1 MSHVSGY
8 HDWQHNSEQKYSSTL
23 DSRVSQRSTHGE
35 YALSKGTLI
44 RKNSAVDALTLA
56 TQDEAPPDTLYSQSD
71 ARVIQGW
78 RDSRSRVV
86 PSQEAGPGTA
96 QPIFKWSIG
105 SPAFDRRAGYAT
117 YGRQPKNLLERAE
130 TLAGDIIAQQPEC
143 PICMEAYCDDDPAKV
158 PRNLQ
163 CGHSCC
169 TGITLQCSRLDLS
182 IKFSLQWA

>member
-1 MSHVSGY
+1 MSANRLNYPLLSLSMSHVSGY
-8 HDWQHNSEQKYSSTL
+8 HEWQHNSEQKYSSTL
-23 DSRVSQRSTHGE
+23 DSRSTRSTQGE
-35 YALSKGTLI
+35 NGTQI

-56 TQDEAPPDTLYSQSD
+56 SRDDATPDIYSQSD

-86 PSQEAGPGTA
+86 PSQEAGPGTV

-105 SPAFDRRAGYAT
+105 SPASDRRIGYAA
-117 YGRQPKNLLERAE
+117 YGRQPRNLLERAE

-143 PICMEAYCDDDPAKV
+143 PICFEAYCDDDPARV

-169 TGITLQCSRLDLS
+169 TGNVVS
-182 IKFSLQWA
+182 SLPYNY

>member
-8 HDWQHNSEQKYSSTL
+8 HEWQHNSEQKYSSTL
-23 DSRVSQRSTHGE
+23 DSRSTRSTQQGE
-35 YALSKGTLI
+35 CALLNGAQI

-56 TQDEAPPDTLYSQSD
+56 SRDEATPDIYSQSD

-78 RDSRSRVV
+78 RDGRSRVV

-96 QPIFKWSIG
+96 QPRYKWSIG
-105 SPAFDRRAGYAT
+105 SPAYERRTGYAT
-117 YGRQPKNLLERAE
+117 YGRQPRNLLERAE

-143 PICMEAYCDDDPAKV
+143 PICFEAYCDDDPDRV

-169 TGITLQCSRLDLS
+169 TGIYTSSSLLIIFNIR
-182 IKFSLQWA
+182 FS